1 MSVIASKRSE
11 SKLQYLVTAK
21 NLQEYLLV
29 KSKKWPKRFS
39 FTLTQQILNL
49 ATNAHIKV
57 KMAHSKYPQNDYERQ
72 LKKDCLN
79 DAYESLQALVSQVD
93 IAKTL
98 YEIEERHMIKIMEM
112 IDEEMRLIK
121 GVLKNSK

>member
-1 MSVIASKRSE
+1 M
-11 SKLQYLVTAK
+11 
-21 NLQEYLLV
+21 
-29 KSKKWPKRFS
+29 
-39 FTLTQQILNL
+39 
-49 ATNAHIKV
+49 
-57 KMAHSKYPQNDYERQ
+57 KYSDIDEKTKRQ
-72 LKKDCLN
+72 LKRDCLN